1 MGGRAGGSGSGFGS
15 RSLSAGATEQG
26 YSREMAA
33 GVLSAEKG
41 ISGNDYETLY
51 AFNKDGK
58 VVYQAKGDSNSV
70 YYDRFEVENKVV
82 THNHPRGSAFSAQD
96 ITGMVRNNM
105 KEMRITSKEFTY
117 SIKRPQRGWRKPIET
132 VAKKAAEM
140 HVSVSKAYQSQKTG
154 NASSDR
160 KLYQKLTTEGV
171 RQLTKDFGWD
181 FTVKKNK

>member
-1 MGGRAGGSGSGFGS
+1 MGARSGGGGMG
-15 RSLSAGATEQG
+15 SLSAGATEQG
-26 YSREMAA
+26 YSREMVA
-33 GVLSAEKG
+33 GVLSAESG
-41 ISGNDYETLY
+41 IKGNDYETLY
-51 AFNKDGK
+51 AFDKNGK

-117 SIKRPQRGWRKPIET
+117 SIKRPQRGWRKSVEA

-181 FTVKKNK
+181 FSVKKNK

>member
-1 MGGRAGGSGSGFGS
+1 MGGRAGGGAGGFGS

-26 YSREMAA
+26 YSMEMAA
-33 GVLSAEKG
+33 GVLSAESG
-41 ISGNDYETLY
+41 IKGNDYETLY

-82 THNHPRGSAFSAQD
+82 THNHPKGSAFSAQD

-105 KEMRITSKEFTY
+105 KEMRITSKEYTY
-117 SIKRPQRGWRKPIET
+117 SIKRPQRGWRKSVEA

-140 HVSVSKAYQSQKTG
+140 HISVQKSYQSQKTG

-160 KLYQKLTTEGV
+160 KLFQKLTTDAS
-171 RQLTKDFGWD
+171 RQLAKDFGWD
-181 FTVKKNK
+181 FTVKKNR